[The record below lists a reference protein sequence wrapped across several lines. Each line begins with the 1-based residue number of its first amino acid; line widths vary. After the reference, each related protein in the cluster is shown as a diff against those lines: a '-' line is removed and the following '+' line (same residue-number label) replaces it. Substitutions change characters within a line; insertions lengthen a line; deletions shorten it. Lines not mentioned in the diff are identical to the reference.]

1 MWEHRITL
9 TDPRPQQIKC
19 TLKALG
25 SQGWQVCAAVTL
37 STGLVELIH
46 KREQPAPR
54 SPKENDQAFQD
65 LIEHHRQ
72 HHLRDEPEMDAD
84 PKIVSVSATDLDH
97 LKKIRFKAETELQHA
112 NEGSTDWYTLRY
124 ILDKCRSDEEIDTA
138 QAL

>member
-1 MWEHRITL
+1 MWEHVTTL
-9 TDPRPQQIKC
+9 TGPKSLER
-19 TLKALG
+19 TLKVIECN
-25 SQGWQVCAAVTL
+25 GWEVCGVITEL
-37 STGLVELIH
+37 SGLIKIIQ
-46 KREQPAPR
+46 KRQRLAPR